1 MFDQDMWL
9 CYMHLKQKLL
19 LSVFFRFS
27 LMLRTYEKNYIF
39 LVVLVWF
46 AWLFS
51 KYKNSLFLFLLRF
64 ALLI

>member
-19 LSVFFRFS
+19 LSVFSRFS